1 MRRAVLV
8 ASSRFKDAAAFPTL
22 KFPVTDAESLRE
34 VLLDPNLCFFDEAPL
49 IADGSVAEA
58 LRALERAARA
68 SEREDLLLFYYNGHG
83 HLDRDGTLAL
93 AMPDSEP
100 NFLSTTSLIS
110 EELKR
115 LFHISRAKQK
125 VMILDCCY
133 SGTVGES
140 GFKGSLT
147 DTLRSLAQQI
157 EGTFLL
163 TASAGSKPAFEST
176 AAGGGALTSC
186 FVEGIRTGAAAAPDD
201 DGITLGQLASYV
213 RRKVPGLEA
222 QQPQQWDLGGLGD
235 LPLAR
240 KPRVLDDAWEQR
252 AKRKL
257 AAWLRTARIDEELAD
272 DVRRAIRQRRDPR
285 YVSQVRLIERW
296 IDHPMTASFFV
307 RDWDRIGGVSPAAPS
322 ERKAPVDPPLS
333 PGEPVETAS
342 PDSPPPE
349 KGAADSDLHQETSVD
364 GGSDGPRQKLQVEYT
379 VSPPSE
385 DGGSPWPKRML
396 IAALALGLLIAL
408 VVANAVT
415 RRWLDEGAA
424 QNVVQNYADDT
435 LMGNDITSVDAMNGT
450 DANPG
455 TATDS
460 LDDLG
465 NAALDASNTVAN
477 AID

>member
-8 ASSRFKDAAAFPTL
+8 ASSRFKEAEAFPPL
-22 KFPVTDAESLRE
+22 KFPVADAEALRD

-49 IADGSVAEA
+49 IADGTVAEA

-163 TASAGSKPAFEST
+163 TASAGSKPAFES
-176 AAGGGALTSC
+176 AEAGGGALTTC
-186 FVEGIRTGAAAAPDD
+186 FVEGIRTGAAAPPDA

-240 KPRVLDDAWEQR
+240 KPRVLGDAWEQR

-257 AAWLRTARIDEELAD
+257 AAWLRTERIDEELAD
-272 DVRRAIRQRRDPR
+272 DVRRAIRNRHDPR
-285 YVSQVRLIERW
+285 YAAHMGLIERW
-296 IDHPMTASFFV
+296 VDRPMAGNIFV
-307 RDWDRIGGVSPAAPS
+307 REWDRISGASTAAPAVREPVADPPAAD
-322 ERKAPVDPPLS
+322 EDPP
-333 PGEPVETAS
+333 GGK
-342 PDSPPPE
+342 PPSAPE
-349 KGAADSDLHQETSVD
+349 EAD
-364 GGSDGPRQKLQVEYT
+364 GGSDGPEQTIEFEYSVE
-379 VSPPSE
+379 PASE
-385 DGGSPWPKRML
+385 AGYGAWPKRML
-396 IAALALGLLIAL
+396 IAVLVLALLFVLW
-408 VVANAVT
+408 NAIGIGRQSPEVFPA
-415 RRWLDEGAA
+415 E
-424 QNVVQNYADDT
+424 NYADDT
-435 LMGNDITSVDAMNGT
+435 LMGADDATNLEAIETADVNAMTSV
-450 DANPG
+450 ANTALDSIG
-455 TATDS
+455 DTATNTASDV
-460 LDDLG
+460 G
-465 NAALDASNTVAN
+465 NVAVN
-477 AID
+477 AVD